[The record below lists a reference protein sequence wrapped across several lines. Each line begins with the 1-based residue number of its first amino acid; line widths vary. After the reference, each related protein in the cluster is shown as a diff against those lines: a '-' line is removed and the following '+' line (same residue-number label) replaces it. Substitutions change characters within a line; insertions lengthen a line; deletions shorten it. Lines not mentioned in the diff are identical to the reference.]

1 MIDRGSRFSPWV
13 FSRGLRTCIAKLAK
27 ILQTLS
33 IQADMHHCALWKQ
46 PFVVCVLPAVN
57 GRDKTRLSG
66 VYVMAVLFCNESCVL
81 RSTM

>member
-13 FSRGLRTCIAKLAK
+13 FSRGLRIAKLAK

-46 PFVVCVLPAVN
+46 SFVVCVLPAVN